1 MDCTGLLI
9 DAVALVQNVAFRNRE
24 VVIDEEARRATTSSS
39 ISAAACAHGHGCDDM
54 TCSWVRF
61 SSSRFLDKLDHHFR
75 PFGYVQFFDA
85 RIDLS

>member
-1 MDCTGLLI
+1 MKRP
-9 DAVALVQNVAFRNRE
+9 AALVHDQRFHQRG
-24 VVIDEEARRATTSSS
+24 
-39 ISAAACAHGHGCDDM
+39 ACAHGHGGDDM

-75 PFGYVQFFDA
+75 PFGYIQFFDA